1 MRAELMS
8 QMLNHRIVVILRGVK
23 TGEMIEV
30 CATLAEAGARFIE
43 VPLNTPDAL
52 ACIRL
57 AAEHFRDSEVH
68 IGAGT
73 VLKPDDVDAVSEAG
87 GEYIISPNT
96 RPDVIRRTLD
106 LGLLS
111 MPGFATPTE
120 AFAAIDAGADILKCF
135 PCETPEHIAVLKS
148 VVPLPVFAVG
158 GISRANRDAYLAVA
172 AGVGVGIGVYRPGMT
187 VPELRESAIRFF
199 DRNAE

>member
-8 QMLNHRIVVILRGVK
+8 QMLSHKVVVILRGVK
-23 TGEMIEV
+23 TEEMIAV
-30 CATLAEAGARFIE
+30 CETLAEAGARFIE

-57 AAEHFRDSEVH
+57 AADHFRDSKVH

-73 VLKPDDVDAVSEAG
+73 VLKPDAVDAVFEAG
-87 GEYIISPNT
+87 GQYIISPNT
-96 RPDVIRRTLD
+96 RPDVIQRTREH
-106 LGLLS
+106 GLLS
-111 MPGFATPTE
+111 IPGFATPTE
-120 AFAAIDAGADILKCF
+120 AFMAIDAGADILKCF
-135 PCETPEHIAVLKS
+135 PCGTPGNIAVLKS

-172 AGVGVGIGVYRPGMT
+172 DGVGVGIGIYRPGMT
-187 VPELRESAIRFF
+187 LQELRESAARFF
-199 DRNAE
+199 DRT